1 MGNSGGKDK
10 ISKEDMQFLQEKT
23 QLDKDSIQ
31 VCFPSPVIL
40 SWFSA
45 SLNSKANQQISNR
58 TKKSP
63 QDHSVNTSNRSYE
76 GYFGQGRGIK
86 NILL

>member
-1 MGNSGGKDK
+1 MGNSSGKDK

-40 SWFSA
+40 SSGVLRFE
-45 SLNSKANQQISNR
+45 QF
-58 TKKSP
+58 
-63 QDHSVNTSNRSYE
+63 YC
-76 GYFGQGRGIK
+76 
-86 NILL
+86 

>member
-40 SWFSA
+40 SWFPA
-45 SLNSKANQQISNR
+45 LLNFKANRQISN
-58 TKKSP
+58 
-63 QDHSVNTSNRSYE
+63 
-76 GYFGQGRGIK
+76 
-86 NILL
+86 